1 MHIERKITMNKAQ
14 LIDEIVAKTGLKKK
28 DVENIVTAFINISSE
43 TLAKGEKIQI
53 AGLGSFEV
61 KTKAQRPGRNPKTQ
75 EVIIIPESKSIA
87 FSASKTLKDLI
98 NQ

>member
-1 MHIERKITMNKAQ
+1 MNKAQ

-28 DVENIVTAFINISSE
+28 DVENTLTAFINISSE
-43 TLAKGEKIQI
+43 TLAKGEKVQI

-75 EVIIIPESKSIA
+75 EAIIIPESKAIT
-87 FSASKTLKDLI
+87 FSASKILKDLI

>member
-1 MHIERKITMNKAQ
+1 MNKTQ
-14 LIDEIVAKTGLKKK
+14 LIDEIVSKTGLKKK
-28 DVENIVTAFINISSE
+28 DAEAVVVAFVDVVSE
-43 TLAKGEKIQI
+43 TLANGEKVQI

-61 KTKAQRPGRNPKTQ
+61 KVKAERPGRNPKTQ
-75 EVIIIPESKSIA
+75 EAIIIPESKTAA

>member
-1 MHIERKITMNKAQ
+1 MHIERKIIMNKAQ

-28 DVENIVTAFINISSE
+28 DAENVVTAFINISSE
-43 TLAKGEKIQI
+43 TLAKGEKVQI

-75 EVIIIPESKSIA
+75 EVIIIPESKSIT

>member
-1 MHIERKITMNKAQ
+1 MNKTQ
-14 LIDEIVAKTGLKKK
+14 LIDEIVSKTGLKKK
-28 DVENIVTAFINISSE
+28 DVETSIVAFIDTVAE
-43 TLAKGEKIQI
+43 TLANGEKVQI

-61 KTKAQRPGRNPKTQ
+61 KTKAERPGRNPKTQ
-75 EVIIIPESKSIA
+75 EPIMIPESKTPV

>member
-1 MHIERKITMNKAQ
+1 MNKTQ

-28 DVENIVTAFINISSE
+28 DAEAALAAFVDVFAD
-43 TLAKGEKIQI
+43 TLVKGEKVQI

-61 KTKAQRPGRNPKTQ
+61 KTKAQRIGRNPKTQ
-75 EVIIIPESKSIA
+75 ETIVIPESKAVA
-87 FSASKTLKDLI
+87 FSASKTLKDLV

>member
-1 MHIERKITMNKAQ
+1 MNKAQ

-28 DVENIVTAFINISSE
+28 DVEVAVTAFINISSE
-43 TLAKGEKIQI
+43 SLANGEKVQI
-53 AGLGSFEV
+53 SGLGSFEV
-61 KTKAQRPGRNPKTQ
+61 KTKAERPGRNPKTQ
-75 EVIIIPESKSIA
+75 EPIIIPESKSIA

>member
-1 MHIERKITMNKAQ
+1 MNKAQ

-28 DVENIVTAFINISSE
+28 DAEAVVAAFIDVSAE
-43 TLAKGEKIQI
+43 TLAKGEKLQI

-61 KTKAQRPGRNPKTQ
+61 KTKAQRLGRNPKTQ
-75 EVIIIPESKSIA
+75 EQIVIPESKAIA
-87 FSASKTLKDLI
+87 FSASKTMKDLV

>member
-1 MHIERKITMNKAQ
+1 MNKTQ
-14 LIDEIVAKTGLKKK
+14 LIDEIVSKTGMKKK
-28 DVENIVTAFINISSE
+28 DAEAAVNALVDAVTEA
-43 TLAKGEKIQI
+43 LVKGEKVQI

-61 KTKAQRPGRNPKTQ
+61 KTKAERAGRNPKTQ
-75 EVIIIPESKSIA
+75 EAIIIPESKAPA